1 MKPLS
6 NTAWLGF
13 PVIESVFILL
23 PPFAALAAIICW
35 PEIFQSAGNPMSD
48 AWWVLLILLIDV
60 GHVYST
66 LFRTY
71 FDPVARRQHAEKLW
85 LIPFLC
91 FTGSLLLYSWDELI
105 FWRVMAYAA
114 VFHFIRQQY
123 GFFRVYARK
132 ESAATYTRWVEMIAI
147 YAATLYPVLYWHL
160 SDDRAF
166 NWFVEQDFFHVP
178 GRSWFLPVLRVL
190 YGIVLV
196 LYCIEVIRAYHRTK
210 IINIPKQLIFTGT
223 AISWYA
229 GIVYFNAD
237 MSFTLLNVVSH
248 GIPYIALVW
257 IYGKRQQTNKSGSF
271 LRLIFSNYGW
281 PLFLLIIFGF
291 AFLEEGCW
299 DLTVWK
305 EHGAVF
311 SWFSSLRGNLS
322 KPLLLLLVSLLAV
335 PQLTHY
341 FLDGFIWRVKKNDFK
356 WTENQP

>member
-1 MKPLS
+1 MKSTTPTS
-6 NTAWLGF
+6 WLGF
-13 PVIESVFILL
+13 PLIESVFILL
-23 PPFAALAAIICW
+23 PPFAALTAIICW
-35 PEIFQSAGNPMSD
+35 PGVFQSATNSMSD
-48 AWWVLLILLIDV
+48 AWWVVLILLIDV

-91 FTGSLLLYSWDELI
+91 FIGSLLLYSWDELI

-132 ESAATYTRWVEMIAI
+132 EQPQAYTRWVETFAI
-147 YAATLYPVLYWHL
+147 YATALYPVLYWHL
-160 SDDRAF
+160 SDDRSF
-166 NWFVEQDFFHVP
+166 NWFVDQDFFHLP
-178 GRSWFLPVLRVL
+178 GRSWLLPVLNIAYAALLLL
-190 YGIVLV
+190 YL
-196 LYCIEVIRAYHRTK
+196 IEVIRSYRRTRTF
-210 IINIPKQLIFTGT
+210 NIPKQLVFTGT
-223 AISWYA
+223 AVSWYA

-237 MSFTLLNVVSH
+237 MSFTLLNVISH
-248 GIPYIALVW
+248 GIPYIALIW
-257 IYGKRQQTNKSGSF
+257 IYGKGQQSGRTGSF
-271 LRLIFSNYGW
+271 LRLVFSDYGW

-311 SWFSSLRGNLS
+311 SWFTHLRSNLS
-322 KPLLLLLVSLLAV
+322 KPVMLLIVSFLAV

-341 FLDGFIWRVKKNDFK
+341 FLDGFIWRVKKKDFEWSDK
-356 WTENQP
+356 QS